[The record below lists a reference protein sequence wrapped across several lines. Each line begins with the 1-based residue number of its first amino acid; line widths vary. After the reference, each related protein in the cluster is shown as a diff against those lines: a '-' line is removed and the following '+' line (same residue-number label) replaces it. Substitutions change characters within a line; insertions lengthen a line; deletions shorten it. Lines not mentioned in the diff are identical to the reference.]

1 MKNKILKIVSI
12 LLFLLSIIVLFKY
25 IIDELLDNIVID
37 ISSKIIIILIFSI
50 SIYLSSLLYNIS
62 TKNKNKEKVIR
73 INNLIIFCTYL
84 YFLIIVVFF
93 DSMLGRNIDNSL
105 YFNSNNIKL
114 YLETSFNII
123 PFKTIVSYIYKM
135 LNGSINILTFLKN
148 LVGNLVLLMPFS
160 IFIMILNPEKE
171 TNLKKFLIIIIIIS
185 ILIEILQFLTFS
197 GNCDID
203 DVILNVFGAFIAF
216 KVLMLP
222 RINKLVLDIANQSF
236 LNKNN

>member
-12 LLFLLSIIVLFKY
+12 LLFLLSIIILFKY

-135 LNGSINILTFLKN
+135 VNGSINILTFLKN

-160 IFIMILNPEKE
+160 IFIMILNSKKE
-171 TNLKKFLIIIIIIS
+171 TNLKKFSIIIIIS

-197 GNCDID
+197 GNFDID